1 METGRWELVQEDVFV
16 VFKVVR
22 DGEGNVRAESLVFV
36 LSILVFFKYL
46 DSLSFYHVLFIK
58 CSHKTP

>member
-22 DGEGNVRAESLVFV
+22 DGEGNVLAESLVFL
-36 LSILVFFKYL
+36 LSSLVFFFL
-46 DSLSFYHVLFIK
+46 
-58 CSHKTP
+58 